1 MKNKILTL
9 KELEH
14 IVQAEKQH
22 GRVIATTSGCFDILH
37 SGHVQY
43 LEQAKSKCDVLIVL
57 LNSDKSVKALK
68 GDERPIVPENERAF
82 VIAGLESVDYVCI
95 FDDLTP
101 CALIEN
107 LQPDLVIK
115 GGDYRGKKIPE
126 MESVKKYGGKV
137 EYVDLVDGCS
147 STNIIEKIKKLGGK
161 K

>member
-14 IVQAEKQH
+14 IVQAKKQH

>member
-1 MKNKILTL
+1 MKSKIVTL
-9 KELEH
+9 KKLEQ
-14 IVQAEKQH
+14 IVQAEKQQEKI
-22 GRVIATTSGCFDILH
+22 IATTSGCFDILH

-82 VIAGLESVDYVCI
+82 VIAGLESVDFVCI

-101 CALIEN
+101 CSVIER
-107 LQPDLVIK
+107 LQPNLVVK
-115 GGDYRGKKIPE
+115 GGDYRGKNIPE

-147 STNIIEKIKKLGGK
+147 STNIIEKIKRLGGK